1 MVLFW
6 LDNPLAL
13 FQFDYTS
20 KTGQLNII
28 SLILIVLI
36 FVMYFIRK
44 EIILYLMIGLI
55 IIAILYNCNIYSENF
70 ENSFNIIE
78 YEKPCRPATLN
89 NPYANLMVDDYNKKN
104 SYSGACK
111 NTETELIINEATYV
125 PSNSIFLDDVYQ
137 RYITQPVQTVPS
149 KRQEALNWLYSGD
162 ICKEGSILMNTPDKA
177 IYYNNLCQ
185 GQFGAQV
192 PTNFGYY

>member
-6 LDNPLAL
+6 LDNPVAL

-89 NPYANLMVDDYNKKN
+89 NPYANLMPDDYNKEN
-104 SYSGACK
+104 SYSGICK
-111 NTETELIINEATYV
+111 NNEAELV
-125 PSNSIFLDDVYQ
+125 INDDVYQ
-137 RYITQPVQTVPS
+137 RHITQPVQTVPS

-162 ICKEGSILMNTPDKA
+162 ICKEGSILMNTPHKA
-177 IYYNNLCQ
+177 TYYNSLCQ